1 MGSNRS
7 FWTSDIRNEVLI
19 KRKVAITL
27 NKSIFQL
34 CVITFWGY
42 RGDVNEIFDEIEVLK
57 NLDHPNIIKYI
68 ETFENKDYLYIVTE
82 LCEGG
87 ELYQYI
93 HDKVSEDGKHTLGPT
108 CSILPPNTP

>member
-1 MGSNRS
+1 
-7 FWTSDIRNEVLI
+7 
-19 KRKVAITL
+19 
-27 NKSIFQL
+27 
-34 CVITFWGY
+34 
-42 RGDVNEIFDEIEVLK
+42 VLK

-93 HDKVSEDGKHTLGPT
+93 HDKVSEDGKHSQTQTFFTLLT
-108 CSILPPNTP
+108 NTP